1 MYETEFGKEAWTLET
16 VWGIIDIEMIC
27 DYSKSVCLDRD
38 EDQGLSLTE
47 FQLKDVKALFLDQAL
62 YWSLRTEETR

>member
-1 MYETEFGKEAWTLET
+1 MRWEFGKEAWALQT

-27 DYSKSVCLDRD
+27 DCLKSVSLDRD

-47 FQLKDVKALFLDQAL
+47 FQL
-62 YWSLRTEETR
+62 

>member
-1 MYETEFGKEAWTLET
+1 MRREFGKEAWALET

-27 DYSKSVCLDRD
+27 DCLKSVSLDRD

-47 FQLKDVKALFLDQAL
+47 FQL
-62 YWSLRTEETR
+62 